1 MTEMMH
7 NPKSDQG
14 RGVMRRYWKAI
25 LIGYA
30 AMAVFTFGHSASHN
44 KKVDC
49 EFVSGKITNQPCDL
63 MADEDRVLGA
73 FASAPFWPLYWSWVL
88 QS

>member
-1 MTEMMH
+1 MH
-7 NPKSDQG
+7 
-14 RGVMRRYWKAI
+14 RYWKAV

-44 KKVDC
+44 KDVEC
-49 EFVSGKITNQPCDL
+49 GLVSGKITNQPCDL
-63 MADEDRVLGA
+63 MADEERVLGTSHT
-73 FASAPFWPLYWSWVL
+73 SALFWPLYWSWVL